1 MRTNIDKYQPK
12 SVRWID
18 DSFSFVRRGVSG
30 SYEKVFSENQ
40 KRRFE
45 EKAREKFGG
54 GGLAN
59 APMWRTNDS

>member
-1 MRTNIDKYQPK
+1 
-12 SVRWID
+12 VRWID

-59 APMWRTNDS
+59 APMWRTNA